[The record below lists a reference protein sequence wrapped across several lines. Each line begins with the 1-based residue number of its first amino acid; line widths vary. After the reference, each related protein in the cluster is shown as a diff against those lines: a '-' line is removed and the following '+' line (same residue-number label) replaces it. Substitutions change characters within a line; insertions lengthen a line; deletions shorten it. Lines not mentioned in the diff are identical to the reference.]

1 MFDVYAAVDPIARFT
16 RVPMPGV
23 PGDSYAAKFYLAGS
37 RPATFRCFGEK
48 RLHGRA
54 LLLDGAKQ

>member
-1 MFDVYAAVDPIARFT
+1 
-16 RVPMPGV
+16 MPGV